1 MLKCRLILTAGLMGA
16 FVLSAAQSVP
26 PGAQSTLD
34 LILRPAAPD
43 AAGRIPSVDV
53 TLVYPT
59 FVMVELAF
67 LPYNV
72 ETVAK
77 TITLLTARDA
87 AGSLPLRVTD
97 DPESAEGAARH
108 WSPARPVRGPVTVRY
123 RAPISNR
130 PAPRG
135 AAPPLELR
143 SDTGA
148 FSGDGASFLLL
159 PRSPAPA
166 RLRLHWDLSEL
177 PAGSRGVSSLGAG
190 DRTVELE
197 DVTGRLRSTYF
208 LAGRLHLFPEQPAQR
223 GFFSAWHGTPPMDLP
238 RLMASEQ
245 KLYAYYEKFF
255 NRPAKA
261 PYAVFLR
268 ENPVNPGGGMGLT
281 DSFIATFGP
290 KVTAEDLTITLAHEM
305 LHTFAGGLDQ
315 PSGLEGSWF
324 SEGLAVH
331 YARLLALRAG
341 QITPAEFLHDLN
353 STAGRYYTNAFLG
366 TPNSE
371 IPKRFWADTR
381 IRVLPYD
388 RGSLYFAVLDTQLR
402 AASQGQRGLDE
413 LLLQFLQRRE
423 RSLPLDEAAWCALLE
438 QALGPSG
445 PASYRAMLA
454 GTLQL
459 PEPGAF
465 GPQFTRTTSRLRRYE
480 LGFAP
485 EVLVEPRPVVRG
497 LKPGSAAARAGLQD
511 GDEITRPVPQDVV
524 QAQQEATLT
533 LHVNRAGQSLV
544 ITYLPRAEDLDA
556 WQWRMAGSAP
566 LK

>member
-1 MLKCRLILTAGLMGA
+1 MLKRRIILPAVLMA
-16 FVLSAAQSVP
+16 ASLLPAAQDNP
-26 PGAQSTLD
+26 PGAPPALELT
-34 LILRPAAPD
+34 LRPAAPD
-43 AAGRIPSVDV
+43 TAGIIPSVDV
-53 TLVYPT
+53 TLVFPVFAT
-59 FVMVELAF
+59 VELAF
-67 LPYNV
+67 LPNNV
-72 ETVAK
+72 ETVAR
-77 TITLLTARDA
+77 TITLVTARDA
-87 AGSLPLRVTD
+87 AGPLPLRVTD
-97 DPESAEGAARH
+97 DPESAEGPARH
-108 WSPARPVRGPVTVRY
+108 WSAGRPVQGPVTLRY

-148 FSGDGASFLLL
+148 FSGAGASFLLL
-159 PRSPAPA
+159 PRSAAPD
-166 RLRLHWDLSEL
+166 RLRLHWDLSAM
-177 PAGSRGVSSLGAG
+177 PAGARGVSSLGSG
-190 DRTVELE
+190 DRTVLLE
-197 DVTGRLRSTYF
+197 DAIGRLKSTFF
-208 LAGRLHLFPEQPAQR
+208 LAGRLQLFPEQPPER
-223 GFFSAWHGTPPMDLP
+223 GFFSAWHGTPPMDLA

-245 KLYAYYEKFF
+245 KLYAFYEKFF
-255 NRPAKA
+255 SRPAES
-261 PYAVFLR
+261 PYGVFLR

-315 PSGLEGSWF
+315 PAGLEGSWF

-402 AASQGQRGLDE
+402 AASHAQTGLDE
-413 LLLQFLQRRE
+413 LLMQFLARRK
-423 RSLPLDEAAWCALLE
+423 RALPLDETAWCSLLE
-438 QALGPSG
+438 QALGTPG
-445 PASYRAMLA
+445 PESYRAMLA
-454 GTLQL
+454 GALQL
-459 PEPGAF
+459 PESGAF
-465 GPQFTRTTSRLRRYE
+465 GPQFERTTTRLRRYE

-485 EVLVEPRPVVRG
+485 EVLIEPRRVVRG
-497 LKPGSAAARAGLQD
+497 LKEDSAAARAGLRN

-533 LHVNRAGQSLV
+533 LHVSRAGQSLV
-544 ITYLPRAEDLDA
+544 ITYLPRGEEVDA
-556 WQWRMAGSAP
+556 WQWRMAGGP
-566 LK
+566 PRR